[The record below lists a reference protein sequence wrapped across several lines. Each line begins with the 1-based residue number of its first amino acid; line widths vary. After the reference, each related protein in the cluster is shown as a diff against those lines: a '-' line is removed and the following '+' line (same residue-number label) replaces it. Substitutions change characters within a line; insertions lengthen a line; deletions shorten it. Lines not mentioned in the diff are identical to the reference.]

1 MEEFNTLFNQIGP
14 WAVVVFSLVWL
25 AYFAKEQ
32 IADARAERKESEER
46 HTEEVN
52 KLSEAIGTQSERM
65 SEVIQNNTEALIR
78 LTSLVEKKSQ

>member
-78 LTSLVEKKSQ
+78 LTSLVEKSQ